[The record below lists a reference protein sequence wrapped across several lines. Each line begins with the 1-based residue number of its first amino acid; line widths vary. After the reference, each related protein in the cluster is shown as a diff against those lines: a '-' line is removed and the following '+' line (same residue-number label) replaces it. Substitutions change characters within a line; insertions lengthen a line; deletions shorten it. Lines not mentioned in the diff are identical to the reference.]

1 MMVGRF
7 FVEKR
12 VQYAAESSFSKGGE
26 VMCRVIAS
34 LWLSKVESLEGS
46 VIHDRWGIATVY
58 TQTIFPCSS
67 LRLNLVQ
74 GRRVPVGSR
83 FSACP

>member
-46 VIHDRWGIATVY
+46 VIHDRWGIAPD
-58 TQTIFPCSS
+58 I
-67 LRLNLVQ
+67 
-74 GRRVPVGSR
+74 RRVETSGPVELHGRPS
-83 FSACP
+83 PKMKWIGIL